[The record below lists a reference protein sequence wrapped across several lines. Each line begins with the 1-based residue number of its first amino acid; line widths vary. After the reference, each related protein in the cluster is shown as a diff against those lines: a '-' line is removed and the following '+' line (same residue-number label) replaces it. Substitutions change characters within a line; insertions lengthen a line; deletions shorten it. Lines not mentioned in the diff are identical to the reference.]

1 LACPSA
7 AGKVALRGKRFSE
20 TRIVCGLK
28 ERAVW
33 PFLDEVKDSASK
45 VFGATVVE
53 APAISERLSE
63 NLREFVGKRIGNY
76 VIDRHLGV
84 GGMAVVF
91 AARHPALGREVAVK
105 FLKPSLMYDPEVAA
119 RFLYEAKVTATLK
132 HPNIVEILD
141 FGEFEHRPY
150 YMMELLKGEDLG
162 ARLRPGQRMHYR
174 EVVEHLEQICEAL
187 DAAHKVG
194 VVHRDLKPENIFIV
208 SNNPLKLK
216 VMDFGVAKSS
226 TEMRSGQTLHGQ
238 VLGTPTHMAPEQ
250 ALGQIDRISP
260 HTDLYGVGV
269 IGYQML
275 TGRLPFVADSAMML
289 LSMHIRDPVP
299 LIRNIAPEV
308 PTRIA
313 QLIEC
318 CLAKDPSHR
327 PRSARVLATQLVTAC
342 RVADLEELS
351 RNEAQRNEVGGSAQ
365 ELQNKEEAVVEALAQ
380 RLATMTSKGQPVFV
394 DPGVRVQEKPPSSRR
409 GRDGLSTMANGAAP
423 LLIDPADGYF
433 STIPP
438 TLQREEM
445 ANWRNNADKIEQG
458 PASEQR
464 PVQRISLALPE
475 EGAQQ
480 SADDVSSPNS
490 QRGAT
495 LQSSG
500 NARVMARLAARRAE
514 LQEQALAQG
523 DVPPVFG
530 MVASERSPI
539 PVPRTALLSEVTD
552 DATEEAVQFSASDGA
567 VLERLLR
574 RMQRRGDFPSFLNH
588 MAEIV
593 SKADANGQYSAA
605 QLAEALRKDF
615 GLTAKLLKVVN
626 NAFMSRFKGRV
637 YSVHQA
643 VVILGFDSVRSV
655 ASGVLVYKVPG
666 TVDVSGKHKIVE
678 GKYNSR
684 LAESA
689 INALVSGE
697 IARLIASS
705 AKLRVDAEL
714 AMMTAIFR
722 NIGQHLVMQYLPEE
736 FEKIELMMERENVS
750 LLLASERVLGLPL
763 RKLGC
768 GVLGR
773 WQLPRTLCDAVAS
786 QTRPEQVLERETD
799 RLGALARFATD
810 LADLV
815 SRGGQVTWGPSVQ
828 RLLERNR
835 NLLSMDERQVGEL
848 LAVITKS
855 FEDRFA
861 ALIGPYC
868 TKSRFF
874 NNARELTKRVHL
886 DVDPAAPA
894 VETPDDQEPL
904 EAFIEKLDEGLQSRR
919 EPDKLAERALKRVAR
934 ALNVRRV
941 FLLVTSADKRQLDVR
956 AGVGEEVETIRPLLK
971 LSLMQVGNVFAS
983 AISSNK
989 PIVVDDAFSPRNTK
1003 RVPQPYYE
1011 VIGSPCFVVV
1021 PCTAV
1026 GLPGAVL
1033 LLDVNVPEQLPNE
1046 EKLASI
1052 KSLRGP
1058 LVRLAHRL
1066 SGGH

>member
-1 LACPSA
+1 M
-7 AGKVALRGKRFSE
+7 
-20 TRIVCGLK
+20 K
-28 ERAVW
+28 E
-33 PFLDEVKDSASK
+33 SASE

-150 YMMELLKGEDLG
+150 YMMELLEGEDLG
-162 ARLRPGQRMHYR
+162 VKLRPGQRMHYR

-194 VVHRDLKPENIFIV
+194 VVHRDLKPENIVIV

-216 VMDFGVAKSS
+216 VVDFGVAKAS

-269 IGYQML
+269 IGYQLL

-308 PTRIA
+308 PLRIA

-342 RVADLEELS
+342 RVADLGELS
-351 RNEAQRNEVGGSAQ
+351 RGEGQRIEPGGSAH
-365 ELQNKEEAVVEALAQ
+365 ESSNKEEAVVEALAQ
-380 RLATMTSKGQPVFV
+380 RLATMSSKGQPVFI
-394 DPGVRVQEKPPSSRR
+394 DPGVQVHEAPPSSRSA
-409 GRDGLSTMANGAAP
+409 RDGLATMANGAAP
-423 LLIDPADGYF
+423 LIDPADGYF

-438 TLQREEM
+438 TLRREEM
-445 ANWRNNADKIEQG
+445 SAWRHNAGKAVEHA
-458 PASEQR
+458 PAASEER
-464 PVQRISLALPE
+464 PIQNVSLALPDG
-475 EGAQQ
+475 GAQH
-480 SADDVSSPNS
+480 SDDVDVPSPNS
-490 QRGAT
+490 QRGVSLAV
-495 LQSSG
+495 SG
-500 NARVMARLAARRAE
+500 NARVMARIAARRAE

-552 DATEEAVQFSASDGA
+552 DATEETVEFTANDGA

-666 TVDVSGKHKIVE
+666 TVDVSGKHKVVE

-714 AMMTAIFR
+714 AMMAAIFR
-722 NIGQHLVMQYLPEE
+722 NLGQHLVMQYLPEE
-736 FEKIELMMERENVS
+736 FEKIELMMDRENVS
-750 LLLASERVLGLPL
+750 LPLASERVLGLPL

-768 GVLGR
+768 GVLSR

-815 SRGGQVTWGPSVQ
+815 SRGGQVTWGPSIQ

-835 NLLSMDERQVGEL
+835 NLLTMDERQVGEL

-874 NNARELTKRVHL
+874 NNAQQLTKQANL
-886 DVDPAAPA
+886 DVAPVADAAPA
-894 VETPDDQEPL
+894 PEDHEALD
-904 EAFIEKLDEGLQSRR
+904 AFIEKLEEGLQNRR
-919 EPDKLAERALKRVAR
+919 EPDKLAERALKRVAHT
-934 ALNVRRV
+934 LSVRRV
-941 FLLVTSADKRQLDVR
+941 LLLVTSADKRQLDVR
-956 AGVGEEVETIRPLLK
+956 AGVGEEVENIRPLLK
-971 LSLMQVGNVFAS
+971 LSLMQVGNVFAA

-1011 VIGSPCFVVV
+1011 VIGSPCFIVI
-1021 PCTAV
+1021 PCTSV

-1033 LLDVNVPEQLPNE
+1033 LADVNVPAQLPND